1 MNYDKR
7 IEEYLEEQIKC
18 ISSFNIN
25 HKQTIQKIF
34 TTIQLARDTSKTI
47 FIMGNGGSASTAS
60 HFATDLLKTSI
71 VKNRDRFKA
80 VSLSDNIP
88 VMLAWAN
95 DTSYDDIFVEQLR
108 NCLSENDIV
117 IGISGSGNSTN
128 VIKAIEFANATK
140 ALTISLTG
148 KDGGKLSKHSQI
160 NLTVPSNDMLT
171 IETMHLMLFHLLV
184 TMNRDQGEPLFSY

>member
-1 MNYDKR
+1 
-7 IEEYLEEQIKC
+7 
-18 ISSFNIN
+18 
-25 HKQTIQKIF
+25 
-34 TTIQLARDTSKTI
+34 
-47 FIMGNGGSASTAS
+47 
-60 HFATDLLKTSI
+60 
-71 VKNRDRFKA
+71 
-80 VSLSDNIP
+80 
-88 VMLAWAN
+88 MLAWAN
-95 DTSYDDIFVEQLR
+95 DTSYDDIFVEQLQ

-171 IETMHLMLFHLLV
+171 IETMHLMLLHLLV

>member
-1 MNYDKR
+1 MSHDKI
-7 IEEYLEEQIKC
+7 IEEYLEEQVKC
-18 ISSFNIN
+18 ISSFNTN

-34 TTIQLARDTSKTI
+34 TTIQLARDTNKTI
-47 FIMGNGGSASTAS
+47 FVMGNGGSASTAS
-60 HFATDLLKTSI
+60 HFVSDLLKTSI
-71 VKNRDRFKA
+71 VKDRERFKA

-88 VMLAWAN
+88 VMLAWSN
-95 DTSYDDIFVEQLR
+95 DTSYDNIFVEQLH
-108 NCLSENDIV
+108 NCLSENDVV

-128 VIKAIEFANATK
+128 VIKAIEFANTTN

-171 IETMHLMLFHLLV
+171 IETIHLMLLHLLI